1 MTQPAAALPTGP
13 NPPGSFVWYEL
24 LTPDQAASA
33 RFYQA
38 VIGWKFTP
46 PAPGAAV
53 PYGHIERSDG
63 GPAGGVLTLSDEMQ
77 SHGAHPCWVPYL
89 SVPDV
94 DATVVAIVA
103 DGGRVLM
110 PAMSIAEG
118 RFAMV
123 TDPQGVP
130 FYAMTPSPPPG
141 QPEARSNVFLPDRP
155 QHVQWNELASPDA
168 TAAKAFY
175 ARHFGFAFNEVM
187 PMGPLGDYAFIDH
200 HGQRLGAI
208 MPQQPQGRP
217 ALWLMYFGVTSV
229 IAAKA
234 RIEAEGGTVH
244 FGPSEVPGGAWIVRA
259 SDPQGAMFGAVGP
272 KGD

>member
-1 MTQPAAALPTGP
+1 MSPRADASQAGP

-24 LTPDQAASA
+24 MTPDQDGAA

-38 VIGWKFTP
+38 VIGWRFIP
-46 PAPGAAV
+46 PQPGAAV

-63 GPAGGVLTLSDEMQ
+63 GAAGGVLTLSDEMRARG
-77 SHGAHPCWVPYL
+77 SHPCWVPYL

-94 DATVVAIVA
+94 EAATATIVS
-103 DGGRVLM
+103 DGGQVLM

-130 FYAMTPSPPPG
+130 FYVMTPAPPPS
-141 QPEARSNVFLPDRP
+141 QPDARSDVFSPDRP
-155 QHVQWNELASPDA
+155 QHVRWNELASPDA
-168 TAAKAFY
+168 EAAQAFY
-175 ARHFGFAFNEVM
+175 ARHFGFVFNEAM
-187 PMGPLGDYAFIDH
+187 PMGPQGNYAFIDH

-208 MPQQPQGRP
+208 MPQPPQGRP
-217 ALWLMYFGVTSV
+217 ALWLMYFGVPSA

-244 FGPSEVPGGAWIVRA
+244 FGPSEVPGGEWIVVA
-259 SDPQGAMFGAVGP
+259 NDPQGAMFGVVGP